1 MSNKEYVNK
10 LMQEITDTK
19 VQTKIEF
26 LKWAKNDFNG
36 NGISDYL
43 EKD

>member
-1 MSNKEYVNK
+1 
-10 LMQEITDTK
+10 MQDLTDTK
-19 VQTKIEF
+19 IQTKREF